1 MTNIDQDLCDAIEH
15 GDTSA
20 VVRLV
25 EHNDQVPGHVL
36 LNAVRHKRADQI
48 GLLAPKCDRV
58 AISQAFRYTTFDK
71 NLDTLQALLPYTD
84 DEIRNKAL
92 VNACSIQNTHVVE
105 FLYPLCEIDAVLSM
119 MENFT
124 SWFMDVWRA
133 TFRERLNSNRG
144 LAVGNAPPLQNGDK
158 PGKCVDLHFITPQI
172 MDDVRSGRVAGVQRF
187 LDSNPLP
194 SDIQKM
200 IEVAATNNRIPCLK
214 MLLSRSELTHDQA
227 LIRAAGEGHA
237 ECVQLLIPVS
247 NPCAR
252 NSMALS
258 SAVVSGNQRCVDLLL
273 PVSDPNEA
281 LDTLKN
287 TYRNPH
293 LYAFLEHAIARRQQ
307 RILEDSLGEIPH
319 PHGARKI

>member
-1 MTNIDQDLCDAIEH
+1 MTNIEDLYDAVEH
-15 GDTSA
+15 GDISA
-20 VVRLV
+20 VRRFV
-25 EHNDQVPGHVL
+25 EHIDHVPGHVL

-58 AISQAFRYTTFDK
+58 AIGQAFRYTTFDK

-84 DEIRNKAL
+84 ENIRNKAL
-92 VNACSIQNTHVVE
+92 VNACSIQNTNTVE
-105 FLYPLCEIDAVLSM
+105 FLYPLCDIDAVLSM

-133 TFRERLNSNRG
+133 TFRERLNSHRG
-144 LAVGNAPPLQNGDK
+144 PSGVDALQNGDK

-200 IEVAATNNRIPCLK
+200 IEVAATNNRLPCLK
-214 MLLSRSELTHDQA
+214 MLLSGSELTHDQA

-287 TYRNPH
+287 TYRNPQ
-293 LYAFLEHAIARRQQ
+293 LYEFLEHAIAQQ
-307 RILEDSLGEIPH
+307 QKQRLEQSLGGVVNPQ
-319 PHGARKI
+319 GVRKM